1 MHTPEN
7 TGLHFDLPKNRSS
20 VIKVI
25 GVGGG
30 GSNAVNYM
38 KLAGINGV
46 DFVVC
51 NTDAQALEHSP
62 VETKIQ
68 LGQSLTEGLG
78 AGANPEI
85 GERAA
90 LESADDIKALLA
102 TNTKMVF
109 ITAGM
114 GGGTGTGAAPVIA
127 KTAQEMGILTVGI
140 VTLPFAFEG
149 NVRSRQ
155 AEAGIEK
162 LRANVDSLIVVN
174 NNKLREVYGN
184 LGFKAG
190 FNKADEVLATA
201 ARGIAEVITHHYRTN
216 IDLRDAKTV
225 LAGSGTA
232 LMGSFAA
239 GGPNRATDAISGA
252 LDSPLL
258 NDNHIR
264 GAKNV
269 LLLIVSGS
277 NEHEITFDEI
287 GEINDFIQTEAG
299 GQANIIMG
307 IGEDSSLGQAVQV
320 TVIATGFEANS
331 IRAGLA
337 PQEEAKVFHSLDPFA
352 ERALRNAAF
361 DAPLEQDAPKAT
373 PAQSVATA
381 VLVEE
386 PIAAEDSVLEPIT
399 AEDSVL
405 EPIAAEASVLE
416 PIAAEAPVL
425 EPVATYESTA
435 EIHEIAAADTDEAP
449 SFSFDASPSLFDF
462 DDFIIRDAAPET
474 APSNAPEVALI
485 SPFDLGADEAFAR
498 KGDGAL
504 VMEWDLPL
512 PAAGAETNP
521 TNVDAEVIETE
532 PTAVSAAEIAA
543 ETVIASGDEDGIKR
557 HTLDQYLALEE
568 ALGIRKHEAVAPS
581 EPPVPAHLRF
591 EVKTVNKPAPAVED
605 YVSSSATPDPL
616 EQRVDDAMQQMAA
629 ERRKSL
635 RAFNHTFKNVQR
647 TGAEEYAQVPAFQR
661 AGVSVD
667 HSLISQQNPLS
678 GTAINGEG
686 DDLTFRT
693 HNRFLHDNVD

>member
-1 MHTPEN
+1 MHTPPEQS

-68 LGQSLTEGLG
+68 LGQSLTEGMG

-90 LESADDIKALLA
+90 LESVDEIKALLS

-114 GGGTGTGAAPVIA
+114 GGGTGTGAAPVLA
-127 KTAQEMGILTVGI
+127 KAAQEMGILTVGI

-149 NVRSRQ
+149 NVRARQ

-162 LRANVDSLIVVN
+162 LRSVVDSLIVVN
-174 NNKLREVYGN
+174 NNKLREMYGN

-190 FNKADEVLATA
+190 FNKADQVLATA

-232 LMGSFAA
+232 LMGSFQAS
-239 GGPNRATDAISGA
+239 GVNRATDAIAGA

-258 NDNHIR
+258 NDNRIQ

-287 GEINDFIQTEAG
+287 GEINDFIQNEAG
-299 GQANIIMG
+299 GKANIIMG
-307 IGEDSSLGQAVQV
+307 IGEDSTLGQAVQV
-320 TVIATGFEANS
+320 TVIATGFEANT
-331 IRAGLA
+331 IRSGMS
-337 PQEEAKVFHSLDPFA
+337 PKEEAKVVHNLDADA
-352 ERALRNAAF
+352 ERALRLAAF
-361 DAPLEQDAPKAT
+361 DAPLNTERTSVESFANASPVA
-373 PAQSVATA
+373 AAVATA
-381 VLVEE
+381 PWEMEMAPATDVV
-386 PIAAEDSVLEPIT
+386 AEDAPLAFAS
-399 AEDSVL
+399 AERAIEFAPEED
-405 EPIAAEASVLE
+405 AS
-416 PIAAEAPVL
+416 P
-425 EPVATYESTA
+425 
-435 EIHEIAAADTDEAP
+435 AAALTEVANVETPNFSAP
-449 SFSFDASPSLFDF
+449 LEERSPANTATFQMDAAPSLFDF
-462 DDFIIRDAAPET
+462 DDFVIRDVAPATDFEEPT
-474 APSNAPEVALI
+474 HEVEFV
-485 SPFDLGADEAFAR
+485 SPFDLGAQEAIDL
-498 KGDGAL
+498 KHSGAA

-512 PAAGAETNP
+512 SASPFGAANDVTAE
-521 TNVDAEVIETE
+521 DATE
-532 PTAVSAAEIAA
+532 NIPVAEAP
-543 ETVIASGDEDGIKR
+543 EASDGIKR
-557 HTLDQYLALEE
+557 HTLDELLALEE
-568 ALGIRKHEAVAPS
+568 ALGMRKSAPEATP

-591 EVKTVNKPAPAVED
+591 EVKTVTTPPQSVED
-605 YVSSSATPDPL
+605 YAGPASAPDPL
-616 EQRVDDAMQQMAA
+616 EQRVEMAMQQMAA
-629 ERRKSL
+629 DRRRNL
-635 RAFNHTFKNVQR
+635 RSFNHTFKSVQR
-647 TGAEEYAQVPAFQR
+647 NGAEEFAQVPAFQR
-661 AGVSVD
+661 AGVAVD
-667 HSLISQQNPLS
+667 HSLISQQQPLS
-678 GTAINGEG
+678 STSLNGDG

>member
-30 GSNAVNYM
+30 GSNAVNFM

-127 KTAQEMGILTVGI
+127 KAAQEMGILTVGI

-239 GGPNRATDAISGA
+239 GGPNRANEAIAGA

-361 DAPLEQDAPKAT
+361 DAPLESDAPKAST
-373 PAQSVATA
+373 PVAA
-381 VLVEE
+381 APVEE
-386 PIAAEDSVLEPIT
+386 PTSVEVSVLEPS
-399 AEDSVL
+399 ASYES
-405 EPIAAEASVLE
+405 AAV
-416 PIAAEAPVL
+416 AAHEMEAPEAF
-425 EPVATYESTA
+425 EPTDT
-435 EIHEIAAADTDEAP
+435 HEIAAAETQEAP
-449 SFSFDASPSLFDF
+449 SFAFDASPSLFDF
-462 DDFIIRDAAPET
+462 DDFIIRDAAPE
-474 APSNAPEVALI
+474 AVASIAPEVDLV

-498 KGDGAL
+498 KDAGAP

-512 PAAGAETNP
+512 PAADLNPTDVADEVDELEHAELPTAEIPAET
-521 TNVDAEVIETE
+521 
-532 PTAVSAAEIAA
+532 AVAASE
-543 ETVIASGDEDGIKR
+543 EDGVKR

-568 ALGIRKHEAVAPS
+568 ALGIRKPAAVAPS

-591 EVKTVNKPAPAVED
+591 EVKTLHTPAPAVED
-605 YVSSSATPDPL
+605 YVSSSASPDPL
-616 EQRVDDAMQQMAA
+616 EQRVEDAMQQMAA
-629 ERRKSL
+629 DRRKSL

-661 AGVSVD
+661 AGVAVD

-678 GTAINGEG
+678 STSLNGEG

>member
-30 GSNAVNYM
+30 GSNAVNFM

-127 KTAQEMGILTVGI
+127 KAAQEMGILTVGI

-239 GGPNRATDAISGA
+239 GGPNRATEAIAGA

-361 DAPLEQDAPKAT
+361 DAPLESDAPKALT
-373 PAQSVATA
+373 PAAA
-381 VLVEE
+381 VPVEE
-386 PIAAEDSVLEPIT
+386 PIAAEVSVLEPS
-399 AEDSVL
+399 ASYES
-405 EPIAAEASVLE
+405 AAV
-416 PIAAEAPVL
+416 AAHEMEAP
-425 EPVATYESTA
+425 EAFERTDT
-435 EIHEIAAADTDEAP
+435 HEIAAAETQEAP
-449 SFSFDASPSLFDF
+449 SFAFDASPSLFDF
-462 DDFIIRDAAPET
+462 DDFIIRDAAPE
-474 APSNAPEVALI
+474 AVASIAPEVDLV

-498 KGDGAL
+498 KDAGAP

-512 PAAGAETNP
+512 PAADLNPTDVADEVDELEHAELPTAEIPAET
-521 TNVDAEVIETE
+521 
-532 PTAVSAAEIAA
+532 AVAASE
-543 ETVIASGDEDGIKR
+543 EDGVKR

-568 ALGIRKHEAVAPS
+568 ALGIRKPAAVAPS

-591 EVKTVNKPAPAVED
+591 EVKTLHTPAPAVED
-605 YVSSSATPDPL
+605 YVSSSASPDPL
-616 EQRVDDAMQQMAA
+616 EQRVEDAMQQMAA
-629 ERRKSL
+629 DRRKSL

-661 AGVSVD
+661 AGVAVD

-678 GTAINGEG
+678 STSLNGEG

>member
-30 GSNAVNYM
+30 GSNAVNFM

-127 KTAQEMGILTVGI
+127 KAAQEMGILTVGI

-239 GGPNRATDAISGA
+239 GGPNRATEAIAGA

-361 DAPLEQDAPKAT
+361 DAPLESDAPKALT
-373 PAQSVATA
+373 PAAA
-381 VLVEE
+381 VPVEE
-386 PIAAEDSVLEPIT
+386 PIAAEVSVLEPS
-399 AEDSVL
+399 ASYES
-405 EPIAAEASVLE
+405 AAV
-416 PIAAEAPVL
+416 AAHEMEAPEAF
-425 EPVATYESTA
+425 EPTDT
-435 EIHEIAAADTDEAP
+435 HEIAAAETQEAP
-449 SFSFDASPSLFDF
+449 SFAFDASPSLFDF
-462 DDFIIRDAAPET
+462 DDFIIRDAAPESV
-474 APSNAPEVALI
+474 AIAPEVDLV

-498 KGDGAL
+498 KDAGAP

-512 PAAGAETNP
+512 PAADLNPTDVADEVDELEHAELPTAEIPAET
-521 TNVDAEVIETE
+521 
-532 PTAVSAAEIAA
+532 AVAASE
-543 ETVIASGDEDGIKR
+543 EDGVKR

-568 ALGIRKHEAVAPS
+568 ALGIRKPAAVAPS

-591 EVKTVNKPAPAVED
+591 EVKTLHTPAPAVED
-605 YVSSSATPDPL
+605 YVSSSASPDPL
-616 EQRVDDAMQQMAA
+616 EQRVEDAMQQMAA
-629 ERRKSL
+629 DRRKSL

-661 AGVSVD
+661 AGVAVD

-678 GTAINGEG
+678 STSLNGEG

>member
-1 MHTPEN
+1 MHTPPEQP

-68 LGQSLTEGLG
+68 LGQNLTEGMG

-85 GERAA
+85 GASAA
-90 LESADDIKALLA
+90 QESVEEIKALLSS
-102 TNTKMVF
+102 NTKMAF

-114 GGGTGTGAAPVIA
+114 GGGTGTGAAPIIA
-127 KTAQEMGILTVGI
+127 KAAQEMGILTVGI

-149 NVRSRQ
+149 NVRARQ

-162 LRANVDSLIVVN
+162 LRSVVDSLIVVN

-232 LMGSFAA
+232 LMGSFQA
-239 GGPNRATDAISGA
+239 GGPNRATDAIAGA

-258 NDNHIR
+258 NDNRIH
-264 GAKNV
+264 GAQNV

-287 GEINDFIQTEAG
+287 GEINDFIQNEAG
-299 GQANIIMG
+299 GNANIIMG
-307 IGEDSSLGQAVQV
+307 IGEDSALGQAIQV
-320 TVIATGFEANS
+320 TVIATGFEANT
-331 IRAGLA
+331 IRSGMA
-337 PQEEAKVFHSLDPFA
+337 PKEEAKVVHDLHTDSVHA
-352 ERALRNAAF
+352 QRNAAF
-361 DAPLEQDAPKAT
+361 DAPLAEV
-373 PAQSVATA
+373 SVASPA
-381 VLVEE
+381 PAEMAESSILKSVEE
-386 PIAAEDSVLEPIT
+386 PLANWDDRSQPLTQVTEVSEVAEVVEMELS
-399 AEDSVL
+399 
-405 EPIAAEASVLE
+405 
-416 PIAAEAPVL
+416 
-425 EPVATYESTA
+425 
-435 EIHEIAAADTDEAP
+435 AP
-449 SFSFDASPSLFDF
+449 SDSPVYKIEAVPTLFDF
-462 DDFIIRDAAPET
+462 DDFVIRDLAPE
-474 APSNAPEVALI
+474 PISNEPTQEVAFI
-485 SPFDLGADEAFAR
+485 SPFDLGAEQAFAL
-498 KGDGAL
+498 KESGTA

-512 PAAGAETNP
+512 TNAGLTEEAATPNMDEALQEEVRLGMGVAESEP
-521 TNVDAEVIETE
+521 SLDASEEA
-532 PTAVSAAEIAA
+532 P
-543 ETVIASGDEDGIKR
+543 GIKR
-557 HTLDQYLALEE
+557 HTLDELMALEE
-568 ALGIRKHEAVAPS
+568 ALGMRKPKAQDTPAEL
-581 EPPVPAHLRF
+581 PVPAHLRF
-591 EVKTVNKPAPAVED
+591 EVKTAPHLSQPVED
-605 YVSSSATPDPL
+605 FDNSHGATDPM
-616 EQRVDDAMQQMAA
+616 EQGVEIAMQQMAA
-629 ERRKSL
+629 DRRRNL
-635 RAFNHTFKNVQR
+635 RAFNHTFKSVQR
-647 TGAEEYAQVPAFQR
+647 NGAEEFAQVPAFQR
-661 AGVSVD
+661 AGVAVD
-667 HSLISQQNPLS
+667 HSLISQQQPLS
-678 GTAINGEG
+678 STSLNGEG

>member
-1 MHTPEN
+1 M
-7 TGLHFDLPKNRSS
+7 
-20 VIKVI
+20 
-25 GVGGG
+25 
-30 GSNAVNYM
+30 
-38 KLAGINGV
+38 
-46 DFVVC
+46 
-51 NTDAQALEHSP
+51 
-62 VETKIQ
+62 
-68 LGQSLTEGLG
+68 
-78 AGANPEI
+78 
-85 GERAA
+85 
-90 LESADDIKALLA
+90 
-102 TNTKMVF
+102 
-109 ITAGM
+109 
-114 GGGTGTGAAPVIA
+114 
-127 KTAQEMGILTVGI
+127 
-140 VTLPFAFEG
+140 
-149 NVRSRQ
+149 
-155 AEAGIEK
+155 
-162 LRANVDSLIVVN
+162 DSLIVVN

-239 GGPNRATDAISGA
+239 GGPNRATDAIAGA

-287 GEINDFIQTEAG
+287 GEINDFIQAEAG

-352 ERALRNAAF
+352 ERALHNAAF
-361 DAPLEQDAPKAT
+361 DAPLESDAPKAST
-373 PAQSVATA
+373 PAALRA
-381 VLVEE
+381 EE
-386 PIAAEDSVLEPIT
+386 PIAAEV
-399 AEDSVL
+399 
-405 EPIAAEASVLE
+405 
-416 PIAAEAPVL
+416 PVL
-425 EPVATYESTA
+425 EPSAAYESAAVAATYETTA
-435 EIHEIAAADTDEAP
+435 PDAHEIAVVDAHEIAAAETQEAP
-449 SFSFDASPSLFDF
+449 SFAFDASPSLFDF
-462 DDFIIRDAAPET
+462 DDFIIRDAAPE
-474 APSNAPEVALI
+474 AVASIAPEVDMV

-498 KGDGAL
+498 KDAGAP

-512 PAAGAETNP
+512 PEAGAQINP
-521 TNVDAEVIETE
+521 TDVADEGVDLEHLEMPTAEVSDE
-532 PTAVSAAEIAA
+532 TAVAASE
-543 ETVIASGDEDGIKR
+543 EVGVKR

-568 ALGIRKHEAVAPS
+568 ALGIRKPAPVAPS
-581 EPPVPAHLRF
+581 APPVPAHLRF
-591 EVKTVNKPAPAVED
+591 EVKTVHTPAPAVED
-605 YVSSSATPDPL
+605 YVSSSASPDPL
-616 EQRVDDAMQQMAA
+616 EQRVEDAMQQMAA
-629 ERRKSL
+629 DRRKSL

-661 AGVSVD
+661 AGVAVD

-678 GTAINGEG
+678 GTSLNGEG

>member
-30 GSNAVNYM
+30 GSNAVNFM

-239 GGPNRATDAISGA
+239 GGPNRATDAIAGA

-287 GEINDFIQTEAG
+287 GEINDFIQAEAG
-299 GQANIIMG
+299 GHANIIMG
-307 IGEDSSLGQAVQV
+307 IGEDSSLGQSVQV

-352 ERALRNAAF
+352 ERALRNAPF
-361 DAPLEQDAPKAT
+361 DAPLEQEAPKAI
-373 PAQSVATA
+373 ASTA

-386 PIAAEDSVLEPIT
+386 PIAAEAFFLEP
-399 AEDSVL
+399 L
-405 EPIAAEASVLE
+405 
-416 PIAAEAPVL
+416 AAEAPVL
-425 EPVATYESTA
+425 EPVATYESAA
-435 EIHEIAAADTDEAP
+435 EIHEMAADTDEAP

-462 DDFIIRDAAPET
+462 DDFIIRDATPET

-498 KGDGAL
+498 KGAGAP

-512 PAAGAETNP
+512 PAAGAEINP
-521 TNVDAEVIETE
+521 TNVDAEVVETE
-532 PTAVSAAEIAA
+532 PAAVSAAEIAA

-661 AGVSVD
+661 AGVAVD

-678 GTAINGEG
+678 STSLNGEG

>member
-30 GSNAVNYM
+30 GSNAVNFM

-127 KTAQEMGILTVGI
+127 KAAQEMGILTVGI

-239 GGPNRATDAISGA
+239 GGPNRATDAIAGA

-287 GEINDFIQTEAG
+287 GEINDFIQAEAG

-337 PQEEAKVFHSLDPFA
+337 PQEEAKVVHSLDPFA

-361 DAPLEQDAPKAT
+361 DAPLEPDAPKTST
-373 PAQSVATA
+373 PAALRA
-381 VLVEE
+381 EE
-386 PIAAEDSVLEPIT
+386 PIAAEV
-399 AEDSVL
+399 
-405 EPIAAEASVLE
+405 
-416 PIAAEAPVL
+416 PVL
-425 EPVATYESTA
+425 EPSASYESAAVAATYETTA
-435 EIHEIAAADTDEAP
+435 PDAYEMASEDAFEIAGTDAHVIPAVETQEAP
-449 SFSFDASPSLFDF
+449 SFAFDASPSLFDF
-462 DDFIIRDAAPET
+462 DDFIIRDAAPE
-474 APSNAPEVALI
+474 AAASIAPEVDLV

-498 KGDGAL
+498 KEAGAP

-512 PAAGAETNP
+512 PADGVESNP
-521 TNVDAEVIETE
+521 TDVAHAVADREHPEV
-532 PTAVSAAEIAA
+532 PTAELPTETAVAASE
-543 ETVIASGDEDGIKR
+543 EVGVKR

-568 ALGIRKHEAVAPS
+568 ALGIRKPAAVAPS

-591 EVKTVNKPAPAVED
+591 EVKTVHTPAPAVED
-605 YVSSSATPDPL
+605 FVSSSASPDPL
-616 EQRVDDAMQQMAA
+616 EQRVEDAMQHMAA

-661 AGVSVD
+661 AGVAVD

-678 GTAINGEG
+678 STSLNGEG

>member
-30 GSNAVNYM
+30 GSNAVNFM

-239 GGPNRATDAISGA
+239 GGPNRANEAIAGA

-361 DAPLEQDAPKAT
+361 DAPLESDAPKALT
-373 PAQSVATA
+373 PAAA
-381 VLVEE
+381 VPVEE
-386 PIAAEDSVLEPIT
+386 PIAAEVSVLEPS
-399 AEDSVL
+399 ASYES
-405 EPIAAEASVLE
+405 AAV
-416 PIAAEAPVL
+416 AAHEMEAPEAF
-425 EPVATYESTA
+425 EPTDT
-435 EIHEIAAADTDEAP
+435 HEIAAAETQEAP
-449 SFSFDASPSLFDF
+449 SFAFDASPSLFDF
-462 DDFIIRDAAPET
+462 DDFIIRDAAPESV
-474 APSNAPEVALI
+474 AIAPEVDLV

-498 KGDGAL
+498 KDAGAP

-512 PAAGAETNP
+512 PAADLNPTDVADEVDELEHAELPTAEIPAET
-521 TNVDAEVIETE
+521 
-532 PTAVSAAEIAA
+532 AVAASE
-543 ETVIASGDEDGIKR
+543 EDGVKR

-568 ALGIRKHEAVAPS
+568 ALGIRKPAAVAPS

-591 EVKTVNKPAPAVED
+591 EVKTLHTPAPAVED
-605 YVSSSATPDPL
+605 YVSSSASPDPL
-616 EQRVDDAMQQMAA
+616 EQRVEDAMQQMAA
-629 ERRKSL
+629 DRRKSL

-661 AGVSVD
+661 AGVAVD

-678 GTAINGEG
+678 STSLNGEG